1 MTDNHARGAAAAA
14 EAALWEAFH
23 AALAAYC
30 GAAPANDTR
39 PPPAGWAKL
48 ENRR

>member
-1 MTDNHARGAAAAA
+1 MTDQSRARAAADD
-14 EAALWEAFH
+14 AALWEAFH